1 MNDIVEFEAKRTQC
15 AEKLGKDQDILK
27 LSRELLHRLDSYNY
41 SYLWTAAGVP
51 IIQTPADIIAHQEVV
66 WKTKPSLIIE
76 TGIARGGSLINSAMA
91 LEVNG
96 GQGKVI
102 GIDIDI
108 REHNREVIENHKL
121 ARRIET
127 IQGSSIDVAVFE
139 QVAQQV
145 SSNDKVMV
153 VLDSNH
159 TCEHV
164 REELELWGKLVTKG
178 CYLVVADTML
188 FYATEPVQGSETW
201 TPGNDPLSAL
211 NKYMETN
218 DKFQPDHEINGKL
231 IFSGSFNGYMKAVK

>member
-1 MNDIVEFEAKRTQC
+1 MNDIAEFEAQRKQY
-15 AEKLGKDQDILK
+15 AERLGKDKDILK
-27 LSRELLHRLDSYNY
+27 LSRELLHRLDAHRY

-66 WKTKPSLIIE
+66 WKTRPSLIIE
-76 TGIARGGSLINSAMA
+76 TGVARGGSLINSAMA

-102 GIDIDI
+102 GNDIDI
-108 REHNREVIENHKL
+108 RKHNREVIENHDL
-121 ARRIET
+121 SRRIET
-127 IQGSSIDVAVFE
+127 IEGSSIDIAVFR
-139 QVAQQV
+139 QVAEQL
-145 SSNDKVMV
+145 SSEDRVMV

-159 TCEHV
+159 TYKHV
-164 REELELWGKLVTKG
+164 KEELKLWAKLVTKG

-188 FYATEPVQGSETW
+188 FYATKPVQGSETW
-201 TPGNDPLSAL
+201 VPGNDPLTAL
-211 NKYMETN
+211 NEYVETN

>member
-1 MNDIVEFEAKRTQC
+1 MNDIAEFEAQRTQC
-15 AEKLGKDQDILK
+15 AEELGKDQDILK
-27 LSRELLHRLDSYNY
+27 LSRELLHRLHSHRY

-91 LEVNG
+91 LEING

-108 REHNREVIENHKL
+108 RKHNREVIESHDL
-121 ARRIET
+121 SRRIET
-127 IQGSSIDVAVFE
+127 IEGSSIDIAVFR
-139 QVAQQV
+139 QVAQQI
-145 SSNDKVMV
+145 SSEDRVMV
-153 VLDSNH
+153 VLDSSH
-159 TCEHV
+159 TYKHV
-164 REELELWGKLVTKG
+164 KEELKLWAKLVTKG

-188 FYATEPVQGSETW
+188 FYATKPVQGSQIW
-201 TPGNDPLSAL
+201 TAGNDPLTAL
-211 NKYMETN
+211 NEYVETT